1 MRRVKVTMRSNRHY
15 VWRLHTTIAHR
26 ATYDPRF
33 VRCCR
38 IFGQRSTHWI
48 TTAFIRPNI
57 DVVRIVVVVFV
68 ILATNAIRLVDV
80 EVALVRDHNILRRSE
95 NCGARKNEERSHHDL
110 YRTTM

>member
-15 VWRLHTTIAHR
+15 VRRSHTTIAHR

-38 IFGQRSTHWI
+38 IFGLRSTHWH
-48 TTAFIRPNI
+48 TTALIRPSKSSF
-57 DVVRIVVVVFV
+57 VVTVRDGPANVGW
-68 ILATNAIRLVDV
+68 AIRLVDV